1 LTTVILAG
9 AFGQSDPGGEAV
21 LAAFR
26 TALPG
31 CDLLVASSDPAQ
43 TQARH
48 RVGAFLATDTRTTL
62 HAVRECEAALLT
74 GSSLSNSLAGS
85 TRQAPHDR
93 LRTPMALA
101 LAAKV
106 GGRILAL
113 FGVDVRPPADWRSR
127 RLARLLARHADLL
140 VVRDEESA
148 SALIAA
154 GVPGPLRV
162 GADPAW
168 ALLDAPTM
176 EAGSR
181 WDEVVVVI
189 SRHVATPEH
198 LPQLAAGLARLPAA
212 GLRLRVQPWRVGGP
226 GPDDLD
232 VAEQLAALVGGAA
245 TVVAPPADLPSAS
258 AQFRNARLVV
268 AMRFHALVAAT
279 AAGTPCLAV
288 QRGGSLASL
297 ARRLRQP
304 WAPPTVSPDE
314 LAAASIGAL
323 ESGSVDPASVQAETA
338 AARGGFALLRLV
350 LGDGAGPVEQVNGLR
365 LEPAP

>member
-1 LTTVILAG
+1 LTTVVLAG
-9 AFGQSDPGGEAV
+9 AFGQGDPGDESM

-26 TALPG
+26 AALPG
-31 CDLLVASSDPAQ
+31 YDLLVASSDPAQ

-48 RVGAFLATDTRTTL
+48 RVGAFLATDTRAAL
-62 HAVRECEAALLT
+62 HAVGECEAALLT
-74 GSSLSNSLAGS
+74 GSSLSNSLAGH
-85 TRQAPHDR
+85 TRRAPRDR
-93 LRTPMALA
+93 PRTPMALA

-106 GGRILAL
+106 HGRILAL
-113 FGVDVRPPADWRSR
+113 LGVDVRAPADRRSR
-127 RLARLLARHADLL
+127 HIARLLARHADLL

-148 SALIAA
+148 SALMEA

-168 ALLDAPTM
+168 ALLDVPEVELRSRRD
-176 EAGSR
+176 EA
-181 WDEVVVVI
+181 VVVV

-198 LPQLAAGLARLPAA
+198 LPQLAAGLARLQAA
-212 GLRLRVQPWRVGGP
+212 GLRLGVQPWRVGEP

-245 TVVAPPADLPSAS
+245 TVVAPHADLPSAA
-258 AQFRNARLVV
+258 AQFRNVRLVV

-288 QRGGSLASL
+288 EHEGALASL
-297 ARRLRQP
+297 ARRLGQP
-304 WAPPTVSPDE
+304 WVPPAVSPDE
-314 LAAASIGAL
+314 LAAVSLGAL
-323 ESGSVDPASVQAETA
+323 ESGSPDPASVQAETA
-338 AARGGFALLRLV
+338 AARGGFVLLRLV
-350 LGDGAGPVEQVNGLR
+350 LSDGAGPVEQVNGLR